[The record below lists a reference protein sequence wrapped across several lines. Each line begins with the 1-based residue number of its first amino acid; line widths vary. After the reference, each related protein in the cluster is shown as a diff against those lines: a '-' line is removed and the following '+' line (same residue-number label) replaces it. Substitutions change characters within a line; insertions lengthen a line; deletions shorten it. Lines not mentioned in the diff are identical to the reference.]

1 MGDHDGKEPLMKMSL
16 DFEHAWLDIYYT
28 FEDNAFDS
36 SQVHYANNGSIYIG
50 GTEFV
55 EVPF

>member
-1 MGDHDGKEPLMKMSL
+1 MKMSL

-28 FEDNAFDS
+28 FEDNAFDQS
-36 SQVHYANNGSIYIG
+36 KVFHASDGSLWIG
-50 GTEFV
+50 NTEFV